1 MPPEPHLI
9 EICADRPEDERIC
22 PQSPLARNTTRLGD
36 KEDET
41 RTAEAV
47 EAVLLEAAALRDV
60 LADGVHGYM
69 LRHAAVEGGV
79 EVRDRVRAWERLDAR
94 LDHRQR
100 AAVVPVV
107 QCSSGKRPD
116 RQASVGNNLE

>member
-1 MPPEPHLI
+1 MRLRAKQSGFDYKRE
-9 EICADRPEDERIC
+9 EEREGNVGVYG
-22 PQSPLARNTTRLGD
+22 SGRR
-36 KEDET
+36 
-41 RTAEAV
+41 RTADAV

>member
-1 MPPEPHLI
+1 M
-9 EICADRPEDERIC
+9 
-22 PQSPLARNTTRLGD
+22 
-36 KEDET
+36 
-41 RTAEAV
+41 

-79 EVRDRVRAWERLDAR
+79 EVRDRVRARERLDAR

-100 AAVVPVV
+100 ATVVPVV

-116 RQASVGNNLE
+116 RQASASKQVTT